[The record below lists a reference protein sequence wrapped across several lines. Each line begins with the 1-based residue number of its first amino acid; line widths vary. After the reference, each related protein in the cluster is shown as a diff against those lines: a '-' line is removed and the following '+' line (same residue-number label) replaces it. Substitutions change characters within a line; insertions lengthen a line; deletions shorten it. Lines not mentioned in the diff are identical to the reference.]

1 MNEYRN
7 KGLIKRMPSSKNKT
21 YHEQTEIDYTIR
33 LREILKTL
41 PSFSKDFFRAIEP
54 TSSIRTRMNYAYDI
68 RVFFHFL
75 MENNPVYSKYSI
87 HQFNVSDLD
96 NLEPIDIEEYMEYL
110 KVYRRED
117 DEVMTNGEKGLARK
131 MSALRSFYSYYY
143 KHQYISHN
151 PTLLVDM
158 PKQHEKAIIR
168 LDADEVALLLDH
180 VESCGDSLSGQ
191 ARRYYEKTKERD
203 LAILTLLLG
212 TGIRVSEC
220 VGLDLTDVDFKNNGI
235 TVTRK
240 GGNQMVVYFG
250 NEVEDALIKYIEGS
264 RKMSEPLPGHE
275 NALFLSTQRRRMG
288 VQAVE
293 NMVKKYARQVTPN
306 KKITPHKL
314 RSTYGT
320 SLYKETGDIYLVADV
335 LGHKDVNTTKKH
347 YAAIDE
353 NRRRQAASAV
363 KLREN

>member
-1 MNEYRN
+1 MAKPR
-7 KGLIKRMPSSKNKT
+7 T
-21 YHEQTEIDYTIR
+21 YHEQTNIDYTLR

-41 PSFSKDFFRAIEP
+41 PAFAQDFFRAMEP
-54 TSSIRTRMNYAYDI
+54 VSSVRTRMNYAYDI
-68 RVFFHFL
+68 RVFYHYL
-75 MENNPVYSKYSI
+75 TENNPIYRNYDIS
-87 HQFNVSDLD
+87 QFTVEDLER
-96 NLEPIDIEEYMEYL
+96 LEPVDLEEYMEYL

-117 DEVMTNGEKGLARK
+117 DETMVNGEKGLARK
-131 MSALRSFYSYYY
+131 MSALRTFYGYYY
-143 KHQYISHN
+143 KRQIISKN
-151 PTLLVDM
+151 PTLLVEM
-158 PKQHEKAIIR
+158 PKIHEKAIIR
-168 LDADEVALLLDH
+168 LDADEVALLLDF
-180 VESCGDSLSGQ
+180 VENAGDKLTGQ
-191 ARRYYEKTKERD
+191 ALTYYNKTKVRD

-220 VGLDLTDVDFKNNGI
+220 VGLDLNDVDFKNNGI

-250 NEVEDALIKYIEGS
+250 DEVADALKLYIETD
-264 RKMSEPLPGHE
+264 RKAVSPLPGHE
-275 NALFLSTQRRRMG
+275 NALFLSTQKRRMG
-288 VQAVE
+288 VQAIE
-293 NMVKKYARQVTPN
+293 NMVRKYARQVTPN

-353 NRRRQAASAV
+353 DRRRIAASAV
-363 KLREN
+363 KLRES